1 MSMAYMQKSM
11 KVSLNHL
18 CFQMKDI
25 SIITNLINM
34 TVQELIDYLCK
45 IDDKSMQ
52 VVQDNFE
59 EIYNI
64 GVVQGNVV
72 LRSW

>member
-1 MSMAYMQKSM
+1 
-11 KVSLNHL
+11 
-18 CFQMKDI
+18 
-25 SIITNLINM
+25 M
-34 TVQELIDYLCK
+34 TVQELINSLYK

-52 VVQDNFE
+52 VLQDNFE

-64 GVVQGNVV
+64 EVVQGNVV

>member
-1 MSMAYMQKSM
+1 
-11 KVSLNHL
+11 
-18 CFQMKDI
+18 
-25 SIITNLINM
+25 M
-34 TVQELIDYLCK
+34 TAQELIDSLCK

-52 VVQDNFE
+52 ALQDNFE

-64 GVVQGNVV
+64 EVVQDNVV

>member
-1 MSMAYMQKSM
+1 
-11 KVSLNHL
+11 
-18 CFQMKDI
+18 
-25 SIITNLINM
+25 M
-34 TVQELIDYLCK
+34 TVQELIDLLCK

-52 VVQDNFE
+52 VLQDNFE

-64 GVVQGNVV
+64 EVVQGNVI